1 MATKQILG
9 DDPFGENAPPPPAP
23 PAAKVEKKAKPEA
36 QAKTPKAK
44 PAAKDAASEN
54 EVVSDAAPKGRAD
67 GAGTGPSS
75 PKASDGRVAGGLE
88 PSQGSNQDESATYST
103 LPPPSPS
110 EYGPSIDR
118 PAPARHTGLVDE
130 VKQLERSVR
139 ERLLP
144 QRSVEQQA
152 ERRLPLEFLWRRWR
166 DVAMRDRSDVV
177 DEFGRDPNVS
187 ARTLPLLD
195 FLYKTYF
202 RVTTRGL
209 GHIPDE
215 GRALIVANHSGTLPY
230 DGAMIM
236 HAVKQEHSA
245 RRDVRP
251 LVEDFV
257 FHFPYLGTLMNRI
270 GGVRACPE
278 NAERLLAQD
287 QLVAVFPE
295 GIKGIGKLFRERYQ
309 LQRFGRGGFIKLALT
324 CDAPI
329 IPTAVVGAEEIHP
342 MLTRITWLARSVGIP
357 YIPVTPTFP
366 ALGPL
371 GLVPLPTKWF
381 IAFGE
386 PLYFNAE
393 YGAEGAND
401 RILVNRLA
409 EQVRARIQAMIDEL
423 LKERKSV
430 MFG

>member
-1 MATKQILG
+1 MAGKQILG
-9 DDPFGENAPPPPAP
+9 DDPFATAEGDNETPPPPLDVAP
-23 PAAKVEKKAKPEA
+23 PKPKKEKAAKAPATDSVPEREREPEA
-36 QAKTPKAK
+36 
-44 PAAKDAASEN
+44 ER
-54 EVVSDAAPKGRAD
+54 EVG
-67 GAGTGPSS
+67 
-75 PKASDGRVAGGLE
+75 E
-88 PSQGSNQDESATYST
+88 TYSHT
-103 LPPPSPS
+103 AGSQPS

-118 PAPARHTGLVDE
+118 PSPGGPRHGIVEEVRQIEKSVRDRILPARRE
-130 VKQLERSVR
+130 AEAEERTK
-139 ERLLP
+139 
-144 QRSVEQQA
+144 
-152 ERRLPLEFLWRRWR
+152 LPLEFVWQRWR
-166 DVAMRDRSDVV
+166 KLAMRDRSDVV
-177 DEFGRDPNVS
+177 DEFGRDPNVA
-187 ARTLPLLD
+187 ARVDPLLE
-195 FLYKTYF
+195 FLYKSYF
-202 RVTTRGL
+202 RVETRGL

-230 DGAMIM
+230 DAAMIM
-236 HAVKQEHSA
+236 HAMTKEHRA
-245 RRDVRP
+245 HRAVRP

-295 GIKGIGKLFRERYQ
+295 GIKGIGKLYKERYQ
-309 LQRFGRGGFIKLALT
+309 LQRFGRGGFVKLALK

-342 MLTRITWLARSVGIP
+342 MVTKVTWLAKSFGIP
-357 YIPVTPTFP
+357 YLPVTPTFP
-366 ALGPL
+366 FLGAV

-401 RILVNRLA
+401 RILVNKLA
-409 EQVRARIQAMIDEL
+409 EQVRMRIQEMLDGL
-423 LKERKSV
+423 LKTRKSIL
-430 MFG
+430 FG